1 MMNSILK
8 WLATL
13 LTILGALAITHGLDP
28 LNIYLLN
35 VASILWIIWAL
46 RIGERSIIVVNAAM
60 LVIYGYGLIIRLL

>member
-1 MMNSILK
+1 MINSILK
-8 WLATL
+8 WSATL
-13 LTILGALAITHGLDP
+13 LTILGALAITYGLDP

-35 VASILWIIWAL
+35 LASILWIIWAL

>member
-8 WLATL
+8 WSATV
-13 LTILGALAITHGLDP
+13 LTILGALAITYGLDP

>member
-1 MMNSILK
+1 MMNSTLK
-8 WLATL
+8 WSATL
-13 LTILGALAITHGLDP
+13 LTILGALAITHGIDP

-60 LVIYGYGLIIRLL
+60 LVIYAYGLIIRLL